1 MTRAR
6 DVADAGKVINY
17 LDDVASDVQTQLT
30 AASESGGGY
39 SISIISTNTTLDADT
54 EYTVGNS
61 LTINNGITLTIPVDS
76 LLETQLYTQGKT
88 L

>member
-17 LDDVASDVQTQLT
+17 LDDIASDVQTQLT
-30 AASESGGGY
+30 AASASGGGY
-39 SISIISTNTTLDADT
+39 DSSTISTNTTLDADT
-54 EYTVGNS
+54 EYTVGKS
-61 LTINNGITLTIPVDS
+61 LIINNGITLTIPVDTM
-76 LLETQLYTQGKT
+76 LEQKVKSAGKA